1 VLRVSLCCNVTHAA
15 DSPSEKLRRS
25 GCTPVLHNVAQASQ
39 DFDPSSRTVVNSA
52 DVFGK
57 TVFVT
62 ANGTYEPQVRNV
74 SLDHYRM

>member
-1 VLRVSLCCNVTHAA
+1 MCWMAAAKPSTLLLASADWATAHWLRHT
-15 DSPSEKLRRS
+15 
-25 GCTPVLHNVAQASQ
+25 VAQASQ

-62 ANGTYEPQVRNV
+62 ADGTYQPQVHSFTPR
-74 SLDHYRM
+74 LEA